1 MLMTPELAL
10 FYGGMAGRQ
19 NVLIMMVT
27 SFAAMAVVPVVY
39 VLWGWSASYARDDI
53 AGMVCNPLQ
62 AFGLSGQIADF
73 AGNHVGA
80 ARFTAAQRLQRTS
93 CRN

>member
-1 MLMTPELAL
+1 MTPGIAL

-27 SFAAMAVVPVVY
+27 SFAAFAVVPVVY

-62 AFGLSGQIADF
+62 AFGLSGQIADS
-73 AGNHVGA
+73 AGNNVGA